1 MPDFYQHETAIIDNG
16 AQIGD
21 GSKVWHFCHIM
32 ADTQIGKNCIF
43 GQNVFVANKTTIG
56 NGVKVQNNVSIY
68 SDVHIEDD
76 CFLGPSMVFT
86 NVINPRAFV
95 ERKSEYKKTIL
106 RKGCSVGANATI
118 VCGIELGE
126 YCFVGA
132 GCVVNKDIPAYA
144 LVVGVPMKQ
153 IGWMSKQGEKLHF
166 NKDGVAQC
174 PATGERY
181 KMISDSEI
189 KLINEA

>member
-1 MPDFYQHETAIIDNG
+1 MAFYQHETAIIDNG

-43 GQNVFVANKTTIG
+43 GQNVFIANKTTIG

-118 VCGIELGE
+118 VCGIELGK

-132 GCVVNKDIPAYA
+132 GCVVNKDVPAYA

-189 KLINEA
+189 KLIDEA

>member
-1 MPDFYQHETAIIDNG
+1 MADFYQHETAIIDDG

-32 ADTQIGKNCIF
+32 ADTKIGENCIF

-126 YCFVGA
+126 YCFIGA
-132 GCVVNKDIPAYA
+132 GCVVNKDVPAYA

-153 IGWMSKQGEKLHF
+153 IGWMSKKGEKLYF
-166 NKDGVAQC
+166 NADGIAQC
-174 PATGERY
+174 PETGEQY
-181 KMISDSEI
+181 KMISNTEI
-189 KLINEA
+189 TPIDEA